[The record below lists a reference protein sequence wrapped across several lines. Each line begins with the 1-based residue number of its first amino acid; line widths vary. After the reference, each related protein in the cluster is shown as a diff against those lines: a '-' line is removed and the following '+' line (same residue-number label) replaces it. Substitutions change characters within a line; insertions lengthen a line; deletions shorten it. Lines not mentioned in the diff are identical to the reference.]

1 MQVLQPRTINL
12 NSIVEEMGRLI
23 PRLIGED
30 VELVLHT
37 SPDLGTVRADVSQI
51 EQIIMNLAVN
61 ARDAMP
67 KGGKLIIE
75 TSNEELDNAY
85 KTAHPV
91 VKPGRYVLLA
101 VSDTGIGMDA
111 ETQARIFE
119 PFFTTKEQGKGTG
132 LGLSTVYGVVKQSN
146 GFIWV
151 YSEPGKGATFKIY
164 LPCVDAAVEN
174 ALQAPAQAQVMRG
187 TETVLLAED
196 EQDVREVAR
205 EFLESAGYTVL
216 LAANGAEAL
225 VRAEEHR
232 GGVDLLVTDM
242 VMPGMTGRELT
253 RRLQQRQTDL
263 GVIYMSGY
271 SEQAAAEATKSD
283 PASAILT
290 KPFSRAAILRAVRE
304 ILQNKPK
311 K

>member
-1 MQVLQPRTINL
+1 
-12 NSIVEEMGRLI
+12 
-23 PRLIGED
+23 
-30 VELVLHT
+30 
-37 SPDLGTVRADVSQI
+37 
-51 EQIIMNLAVN
+51 
-61 ARDAMP
+61 
-67 KGGKLIIE
+67 
-75 TSNEELDNAY
+75 
-85 KTAHPV
+85 
-91 VKPGRYVLLA
+91 
-101 VSDTGIGMDA
+101 
-111 ETQARIFE
+111 
-119 PFFTTKEQGKGTG
+119 
-132 LGLSTVYGVVKQSN
+132 
-146 GFIWV
+146 V